1 MTALGPTTAE
11 KEEARALAAAQASA
25 LERRNRPLHLPVI
38 AGVLLGVALISLLVS
53 WSGYSKAQ
61 RSLEFQRTRA
71 GSIAVEVARL
81 KQLRETA
88 ASNEGVAGLNE
99 PMTQLLPRITSAG
112 VAVGLKD
119 PVRLPTNRTD
129 APTRDGARLRRLE
142 YDVAD
147 ESLTNLLAWV
157 ERSLAEVPG
166 LEVYRVVLRP
176 EPQRWRLRITFSR
189 WEKTE

>member
-1 MTALGPTTAE
+1 MSTMGSSAAQ
-11 KEEARALAAAQASA
+11 EEARAIAAAQAA
-25 LERRNRPLHLPVI
+25 GVERRNRPLHLPI
-38 AGVLLGVALISLLVS
+38 AAGVLLAVAMIAMLIS
-53 WSGYSKAQ
+53 WNGYSKARRSLDFQ
-61 RSLEFQRTRA
+61 RSRA
-71 GSIAVEVARL
+71 DTIAMQVARL
-81 KQLRETA
+81 KSLQDTA
-88 ASNEGVAGLNE
+88 ANSEGVASLNE

-112 VAVGLKD
+112 AAVGLKD

-129 APTRDGARLRRLE
+129 APTREGARMRRLE

-147 ESLTNLLAWV
+147 ESLANLLAWV

-189 WEKTE
+189 WEKAE